1 MANMNVTYAELEQV
15 ASQLQSGQGELE
27 GILARLQSLVE
38 QLFSAGFQTDQ
49 ASGAFQASYSEFTQG
64 AQSAVQGLT
73 GMSQCWSKAQQSMSE
88 LDSSLASGLN

>member
-38 QLFSAGFQTDQ
+38 QLVSAGFQTDQ
-49 ASGAFQASYSEFTQG
+49 ASGAFQASYT
-64 AQSAVQGLT
+64 
-73 GMSQCWSKAQQSMSE
+73 
-88 LDSSLASGLN
+88 